1 MTYGEAVRYI
11 ERSIPNYQL
20 KGKSAIRPGLS
31 NIRKITNLIGKPQN
45 SFKTIHIGGTNG
57 KGTTATSISN
67 ILIYNQLKV
76 GLLTSPH
83 IFSFRERIMV
93 NGEKIEKKYIIEFL
107 EKHMSVINKIS
118 PSFFELITAI
128 SFSYFKKK
136 KVDIAI
142 IEVGLGGKLDS
153 TNIIKPLLS
162 LITNIG
168 LDHQN
173 ILGKNLKKIAI
184 EKSGII
190 KKNSFFLKG
199 KKQPTIDH
207 IFEKRCNDLKI
218 KFIQSSEKIS
228 IKTVSCSINNRLVI
242 VFIDNYNFKINLSN
256 PTNYYL
262 ENLPGIILSS
272 YYVLKKL
279 KIELSEKSFLGIT
292 SENEKIKI
300 NGRWQLHSKEPYIIS
315 DGCHNIDGFRYIIK
329 EINKYDFNKVYFI
342 LGGTKEKDWDII
354 SSELPTN
361 FRYII
366 TEPNSDRALP
376 VSILSKFLKEK
387 KLNFVI
393 KKNVKESIKY
403 AKLKTNKDDLIFIG
417 GSLFLISQIDEK

>member
-1 MTYGEAVRYI
+1 MTYDEAVKFI
-11 ERSIPNYQL
+11 ERSIPNYQV
-20 KGKSAIRPGLS
+20 KGRSAIRPGLS

-45 SFKTIHIGGTNG
+45 SFKSIHIGGTNG

-67 ILIYNQLKV
+67 ILINNQLKV

-83 IFSFRERIMV
+83 IFSFRERVMV
-93 NGEKIEKKYIIEFL
+93 NGEKIEKSFIVDFL
-107 EKHMSVINKIS
+107 EKNMSVINNIS

-142 IEVGLGGKLDS
+142 IEVGLGGRLDS

-190 KKNSFFLKG
+190 KKNSIFLKG

-207 IFEKRCNDLKI
+207 IFEERCNDLKM
-218 KFIQSSEKIS
+218 KFIQSSEKILV
-228 IKTVSCSINNRLVI
+228 KTVSYNIINRLVD
-242 VFIDNYNFKINLSN
+242 VSMNDYNFKINLSN
-256 PTNYYL
+256 PTDYYL

-292 SENEKIKI
+292 SGNEKIKI
-300 NGRWQLHSKEPYIIS
+300 NGRWQLHSKKPYIIS
-315 DGCHNIDGFRYIIK
+315 DGCHNIDGFRSIIK
-329 EINKYDFNKVYFI
+329 EINKYDFNKVFFI
-342 LGGTKEKDWDII
+342 LGGTREKDWDRI
-354 SSELPTN
+354 SSELPTK
-361 FRYII
+361 FKYII
-366 TEPNSDRALP
+366 TKPNGDRALP
-376 VSILSKFLKEK
+376 ISILSKYLKEK

-393 KKNVKESIKY
+393 KKNVKESINY

>member
-1 MTYGEAVRYI
+1 MTYGQAVRYI
-11 ERSIPNYQL
+11 EKSIPNYHL
-20 KGKSAIRPGLS
+20 KGNSAIRPGLS

-57 KGTTATSISN
+57 KGTSATSISN

-83 IFSFRERIMV
+83 IFSFRERVMV
-93 NGEKIEKKYIIEFL
+93 NGEKIEKSFVVEFL
-107 EKHMSVINKIS
+107 EKNMSIINEIS

-142 IEVGLGGKLDS
+142 IEVGLGGQFDS
-153 TNIIKPLLS
+153 TNIIKPILS

-173 ILGKNLKKIAI
+173 ILGKNINKIAI

-190 KKNSFFLKG
+190 KKNSIFLKG
-199 KKQPTIDH
+199 KKQPIIDH
-207 IFEKRCNDLKI
+207 IFKEKCDNLKI
-218 KFIQSSEKIS
+218 KYIQSSEKIFIKSVSSS
-228 IKTVSCSINNRLVI
+228 ITTRLVNI
-242 VFIDNYNFKINLSN
+242 SMYDYNFKINLSN

-279 KIELSEKSFLGIT
+279 KIELSEKSFIGI
-292 SENEKIKI
+292 SSKNEKIKI
-300 NGRWQLHSKEPYIIS
+300 NGRWQIHSKRPYIIS

-329 EINKYDFNKVYFI
+329 EINKYNFNNIYFI
-342 LGGTKEKDWDII
+342 LGGTKEKDWNKIC
-354 SSELPTN
+354 SELP
-361 FRYII
+361 FKFKYIV
-366 TEPNSDRALP
+366 TKPKGNRALP
-376 VSILSKFLKEK
+376 ISILSEFLKEK
-387 KLNFVI
+387 KLNFI
-393 KKNVKESIKY
+393 TKKNVKESIDY
-403 AKLKTNKDDLIFIG
+403 AKSKSNKNDLIFIG
-417 GSLFLISQIDEK
+417 GSLFLISQINEK

>member
-107 EKHMSVINKIS
+107 EKNMSVINKIS

-207 IFEKRCNDLKI
+207 IFEKRCND
-218 KFIQSSEKIS
+218 FP
-228 IKTVSCSINNRLVI
+228 R
-242 VFIDNYNFKINLSN
+242 
-256 PTNYYL
+256 
-262 ENLPGIILSS
+262 GIPCEPWSS
-272 YYVLKKL
+272 YSVDF
-279 KIELSEKSFLGIT
+279 EL
-292 SENEKIKI
+292 
-300 NGRWQLHSKEPYIIS
+300 
-315 DGCHNIDGFRYIIK
+315 C
-329 EINKYDFNKVYFI
+329 
-342 LGGTKEKDWDII
+342 
-354 SSELPTN
+354 
-361 FRYII
+361 
-366 TEPNSDRALP
+366 
-376 VSILSKFLKEK
+376 
-387 KLNFVI
+387 
-393 KKNVKESIKY
+393 
-403 AKLKTNKDDLIFIG
+403 
-417 GSLFLISQIDEK
+417 